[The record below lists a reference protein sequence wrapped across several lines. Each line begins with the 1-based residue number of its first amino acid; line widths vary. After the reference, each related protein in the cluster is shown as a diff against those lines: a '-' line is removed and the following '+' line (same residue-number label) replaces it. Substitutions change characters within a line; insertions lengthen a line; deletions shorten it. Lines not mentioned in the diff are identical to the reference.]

1 MASLSTDAGH
11 NSTSIDASWAL
22 NQPERKTDWGWRA
35 IHGSTVLGK
44 QLVQAYYGQPLTYS
58 YFSGCSTGGR
68 QGLRELQ
75 TFPDSFDGALI
86 GAPAWWT
93 SHLHPYFIR
102 TFLANYPPTSPGH
115 LSTADVSLLA
125 GEVIGQCDHLDGVRD
140 GIVSRPEICAPNF
153 ATLLCPSTARP
164 NYPCLTPAQL
174 ETAHTLYSPWL
185 SSRNASELLY
195 PGLTPG
201 SEHQWY
207 LLLNGTEPSPYGL
220 SWARN
225 FLLDDP
231 TWDWRAFDEDI
242 VDLAEA
248 VDPGNATADDYAALA
263 AVRDRGGKV
272 LLWHGLAD
280 GLIPT
285 EGSVLYYNRT
295 ADALSSACAGRGR
308 EWTGEDHGE
317 CGVGD
322 GGVGDDGGS
331 LDDFFRM
338 FLIPGLQH
346 CWGTAVD
353 APWNIGGA
361 FQSSMTGSS
370 AWSVPGFEDAEHDAL
385 LALMRWVEQGQ
396 PVDRIVATTWTSPMD
411 PSSGVRRQRPICPWP
426 RYAVWDGEGDVD
438 VADSWTC
445 SS

>member
-1 MASLSTDAGH
+1 MASLSTDTGH
-11 NSTSIDASWAL
+11 SSSPINASWAL

-44 QLVQAYYGQPLTYS
+44 QLVQAYYYDQPLTYS

-68 QGLRELQ
+68 QGLKELQ
-75 TFPDSFDGALI
+75 NFPDSFDGALI

-93 SHLHPYFIR
+93 SHLHPYFIHA
-102 TFLANYPPTSPGH
+102 FLTNYPQTGPGH
-115 LSTADVSLLA
+115 LSNADVLLLA

-140 GIVSRPEICAPNF
+140 GIVSRPELCNPNF
-153 ATLLCPSTARP
+153 ATLLCPSAARP
-164 NYPCLTPAQL
+164 NYPCLTPAQIA
-174 ETAHTLYSPWL
+174 TAHRLYSPWV

-195 PGLTPG
+195 PGLMPG

-207 LLLNGTEPSPYGL
+207 LLLNGTHPSPYGL
-220 SWARN
+220 EYVRN

-231 TWDWRAFDEDI
+231 SWDWRTFDESI
-242 VDLAEA
+242 VDLADA
-248 VDPGNATADDYAALA
+248 ADPGDATADDYAALA
-263 AVRDRGGKV
+263 AVRERGGKIV
-272 LLWHGLAD
+272 LWHGLAD

-285 EGSVLYYNRT
+285 NGSVLFYNRT
-295 ADALSSACAGRGR
+295 AEALSSSSASVGRG
-308 EWTGEDHGE
+308 EDGK
-317 CGVGD
+317 GNGYGD
-322 GGVGDDGGS
+322 GVGDDLAGS

-346 CWGTAVD
+346 CWGTSVD
-353 APWNIGGA
+353 APWHIGGA
-361 FQSSMTGSS
+361 FQSSLMGSG
-370 AWSVPGFEDAEHDAL
+370 AWSVPGFEDPEHDAL
-385 LALMRWVEQGQ
+385 LALVEWVEQGR

-426 RYAVWDGEGDVD
+426 RYAVWDGVGDVD
-438 VADSWTC
+438 VASSWTC